1 MRFIG
6 NKENLVEK
14 IYQIMQS
21 KNITGNSF
29 FDFFAGTTN
38 VGRFFKKIDYQV
50 YSSDLLYFSYILQRA
65 YIQNNQD
72 LIFDKLLKTINIKSN
87 SLFATP
93 LYLVVEYLNNLEISG
108 GFIFQNYTPEGTAN
122 LEIPRM
128 YYTAENGKI
137 IDTIRQQ
144 IENWNN
150 ENLLTENEY
159 FALLACL
166 IETVPFYANVS
177 GVYAAFQK
185 QWDPRAVKKMQ
196 LRPIETVKNNQLNYA
211 YNDNSVNLLEQVS
224 ADIFYLDPPYNQR
237 QYAPNYHLMET
248 IAKYDN
254 PEIKGVSGMRNYENQ
269 KSLFCNAET
278 GLQELYKIAK
288 NGKYKWL
295 ILSYNTEGIMP
306 KQKIISVLE
315 QFGTVELVEFDYLRF
330 KSNSNGDSKHKK
342 YIQEQLYILRKNG
355 K

>member
-14 IYQIMQS
+14 IYHIMRS
-21 KNITGNSF
+21 KKIIGNSF

-38 VGRFFKKIDYQV
+38 VGRFFKKLDYQV

-72 LIFDKLLKTINIKSN
+72 LTFDKLLKTINIKSN
-87 SLFATP
+87 SLFAMP
-93 LYLVVEYLNNLEISG
+93 LNLVVEYLNNLEISE
-108 GFIFQNYTPEGTAN
+108 GFIYQNYTPEGTIN
-122 LEIPRM
+122 LDIPRM
-128 YYTAENGKI
+128 YYTGENGKI

-144 IENWNN
+144 IENWKKDD
-150 ENLLTENEY
+150 LLNENEY

-185 QWDPRAVKKMQ
+185 QWDPRAIKKIQ
-196 LRPIETVKNNQLNYA
+196 LRPIETVKNNKQNFS
-211 YNDNSVNLLEQVS
+211 YNVNSVNLLEQVN

-269 KSLFCNAET
+269 KSLFCNSEY
-278 GLQELYKIAK
+278 GLQELHKIAK
-288 NGKYKWL
+288 NGKYKTL

-330 KSNSNGDSKHKK
+330 KSNSNGESKHKK
-342 YIQEQLYILRKNG
+342 YIQEQLYILRKNE

>member
-21 KNITGNSF
+21 KSIVGNSF

-38 VGRFFKKIDYQV
+38 VGKYFKKSGYQV
-50 YSSDLLYFSYILQRA
+50 FASDLLYFSFVLQRA

-72 LIFDKLLKTINIKSN
+72 LTFEKLLNNIQTKNN
-87 SLFATP
+87 SLFASP
-93 LYLVVEYLNNLEISG
+93 LNKVVDYLNNLEITE
-108 GFIFQNYTPEGTAN
+108 GFIFQNYTPKGSEK
-122 LEIPRM
+122 LQLPRM
-128 YYTAENGKI
+128 YFSNENGKI

-144 IENWNN
+144 IENWKTND
-150 ENLLTENEY
+150 LITENEY

-177 GVYAAFQK
+177 GIYAAFQK
-185 QWDPRAVKKMQ
+185 QWDPRAIKKLQ
-196 LRPIETVKNNQLNYA
+196 LRPIETVINNRTNYSF
-211 YNDNSVNLLEQVS
+211 NDNSINLLEQVE
-224 ADIFYLDPPYNQR
+224 ADIFYLDPPYNER
-237 QYAPNYHLMET
+237 QYAPNYHILET
-248 IAKYDN
+248 IAKYDS
-254 PEIKGVSGMRNYENQ
+254 PEIKGVTGLRNYENQ
-269 KSLFCNAET
+269 KSAFCNSET
-278 GLQELYKIAK
+278 ALQELYKIAK
-288 NGKYKWL
+288 KGKYSTL

-315 QFGTVELVEFDYLRF
+315 QFGKVELVEFDYLRF
-330 KSNSNGDSKHKK
+330 KSNNNGESKHKK
-342 YIQEQLYILRKNG
+342 YIQEQLYILQKNE